1 MKTYGE
7 AYVTNPEWG
16 YFFVAIKQ
24 GNEYC
29 TNTYIRTNIAL
40 IMTNLGGFLGT
51 SYLITSTLLSGY
63 MSFVFDKSLMKRL
76 YY

>member
-16 YFFVAIKQ
+16 YFFVAVKQ
-24 GNEYC
+24 GNSYC